1 MQSTEIQTTCTSLI
15 GYKIIDLLNSTYNYS
30 TMQTENLLI
39 LRARSCI
46 IKQDE
51 NKITNAIPHLKK
63 LSQKM
68 YAFYYYSLLQEMA
81 SGFLIKPWIN
91 GSRMLR
97 RVLMAKNQIWQG
109 YLLALTFVLLAL
121 HWKKN
126 KNGWLIKT
134 DDRNFQ
140 SSYF

>member
-63 LSQKM
+63 LTAKKNVC
-68 YAFYYYSLLQEMA
+68 LLLLLTA
-81 SGFLIKPWIN
+81 PRDGVGFLDKTLNKWLTYAEKSPN
-91 GSRMLR
+91 GKKSNMTRLSSSFNLCFTCSSLKKKQKWLVDKNR
-97 RVLMAKNQIWQG
+97 RQKFSV
-109 YLLALTFVLLAL
+109 
-121 HWKKN
+121 
-126 KNGWLIKT
+126 
-134 DDRNFQ
+134 
-140 SSYF
+140 